1 MAKLR
6 CAIYTRKSSE
16 EGLEQSFNSLD
27 AQREA
32 CLSYIESQRH
42 EGWKVVDEAYDDGG
56 FSGGNMERPG
66 LMKLLVDIKAGK
78 VDSVVVYNVDRL
90 TRSLADFAKMVETFD
105 ESGVSFVSVTQQF
118 NTTTSMGRLTL
129 NVLLSFAQFEREVTG
144 ERIRDKIAASK
155 RKGMWMGGRVP
166 VGYDVKGRALVVNNK
181 EASQVRHIYERY
193 IALGSVAKLKQ
204 ELDAQGIR
212 SKDRLSKTGK
222 RSGNAS
228 YSRGALYDLLQ
239 NRIYRGVITHRDQ
252 PHAGMHEAIVP
263 EALWEKVQALLKT
276 NDTAKRTGTK
286 AQASSLLTGLLF
298 DAEGQRLTPT
308 HTVKNGKRYRY
319 YVSQALIRNP
329 GNNKAGAKR
338 YPAHD
343 IEVLVIQRLQTFLSS
358 GPDVLESLALPSDD
372 ASLQSAVLAS
382 IGSQAAKLT
391 EAAQAETRT
400 FLQAV
405 VSRII
410 LACDEMQ
417 IQLSRQH
424 LQCALLGNNS
434 STQEEVNKFRTDDN
448 DERVSLRIKNQLR
461 RCGGEMQVIVPE
473 SQDKQDK
480 AHPNPA
486 MIKAIVRAHSWH
498 ERLISGEAK
507 SIRSIAKEIGV
518 HERYVSHILHCAFLA
533 PDVVDTIMEGR
544 QPLDLTLEKLLNG
557 LPRKWDEQRRTFQ
570 ITDKNQL

>member
-42 EGWKVVDEAYDDGG
+42 EGWKVVDGAYDDGG

-66 LMKLLVDIKAGK
+66 LKKLLEDIKAGK
-78 VDSVVVYNVDRL
+78 VDSVVVYKVDRL
-90 TRSLADFAKMVETFD
+90 TRSLSDFAKMVETFD

-166 VGYDVKGRALVVNNK
+166 VGYDRKDRELIVNKK
-181 EASQVRHIYERY
+181 EAAQVCHIYERY
-193 IALGSVAKLKQ
+193 VALGSVAKLKQ

-239 NRIYRGVITHRDQ
+239 NRIYRGVITHRGV
-252 PHAGMHEAIVP
+252 PNAGLHEAIVP
-263 EALWEKVQALLKT
+263 EALWNKVQALLET

-286 AQASSLLTGLLF
+286 AQAPSLLAGLLY

-329 GNNKAGAKR
+329 GNNKAGARR

-343 IEVLVIQRLQTFLSS
+343 LEELVVERLQTFLSS
-358 GPDVLESLALPSDD
+358 GPDVLQSLALPSDD
-372 ASLQSAVLAS
+372 AALQTAVLAS
-382 IGSQAAKLT
+382 VRHQAAKLT
-391 EAAQAETRT
+391 EAAQAETRA

-405 VSRII
+405 VSKITLVGDEIQI
-410 LACDEMQ
+410 L
-417 IQLSRQH
+417 LRRQR
-424 LQCALLGNNS
+424 LQCALLGNDR
-434 STQEEVNKFRTDDN
+434 STQSEPSKLHTDEC
-448 DERVSLRIKNQLR
+448 DEPICLTIKAQLR
-461 RCGGEMQVIVPE
+461 RCGGEMRVILPD
-473 SQDKQDK
+473 SQEKKDK

-486 MIKAIVRAHSWH
+486 MIKAIARAYCWH
-498 ERLISGEAK
+498 DRLISGEAK
-507 SIRSIAKEIGV
+507 SIRSIAKEVGV

-533 PDVVDTIMEGR
+533 PAIVEVILEGR
-544 QPLDLTLEKLLNG
+544 QPLDLTLNKLLYS
-557 LPRKWDEQRRTFQ
+557 LPMKWDEQRRGFQ
-570 ITDKNQL
+570 ISDYQ

>member
-56 FSGGNMERPG
+56 YSGGNMERPG
-66 LMKLLVDIKAGK
+66 LIKLLGDIKAGK
-78 VDSVVVYNVDRL
+78 VDSVVVYKVDRL

-105 ESGVSFVSVTQQF
+105 ASGVSFVSVTQQF

-166 VGYDVKGRALVVNNK
+166 VGYDLKDRQLIVNKK
-181 EASQVRHIYERY
+181 ETAQVCHIYERY
-193 IALGSVAKLKQ
+193 VALGSVAKLKQ
-204 ELDAQGIR
+204 ELDTQGIR

-222 RSGNAS
+222 RSGNAA

-239 NRIYRGVITHRDQ
+239 NRIYQGIITHRGQ

-263 EALWEKVQALLKT
+263 EILWEKVQALLKT

-286 AQASSLLTGLLF
+286 TQAPSLLAGLLY
-298 DAEGQRLTPT
+298 DAENQRLTPT

-319 YVSQALIRNP
+319 YVSQTLIRNP
-329 GNNKAGAKR
+329 GNNKTSARR

-343 IEVLVIQRLQTFLSS
+343 VEILVIERLQSFLSS
-358 GPDVLESLALPSDD
+358 APDVLEALALPSDD
-372 ASLQSAVLAS
+372 ASLQTAVLAS
-382 IGSQAAKLT
+382 VRSQASKLT
-391 EAAQAETRT
+391 EAAQAETRA

-405 VSRII
+405 VSRIT
-410 LACDEMQ
+410 LVGDEIQ
-417 IQLSRQH
+417 IHLSRQH
-424 LQCALLGNNS
+424 LRAVLLGNNS
-434 STQEEVNKFRTDDN
+434 STQGEVLKSQTDED
-448 DERVSLRIKNQLR
+448 DETIRLAIKAQLQ
-461 RCGGEMQVIVPE
+461 RCGGEMRVIVPD
-473 SQDKQDK
+473 SQEKNDK

-486 MIKAIVRAHSWH
+486 MIKAIARAHSWH
-498 ERLISGEAK
+498 ERLVAGETK
-507 SIRSIAKEIGV
+507 SIRSLAKEIGV
-518 HERYVSHILHCAFLA
+518 HERYVSHILRCAFLA
-533 PDVVDTIMEGR
+533 PDVVDAILEGR
-544 QPLDLTLEKLLNG
+544 QPMDMALEKLLNG
-557 LPRKWDEQRRTFQ
+557 LPVEWVEQRCAFQ
-570 ITDKNQL
+570 IGG